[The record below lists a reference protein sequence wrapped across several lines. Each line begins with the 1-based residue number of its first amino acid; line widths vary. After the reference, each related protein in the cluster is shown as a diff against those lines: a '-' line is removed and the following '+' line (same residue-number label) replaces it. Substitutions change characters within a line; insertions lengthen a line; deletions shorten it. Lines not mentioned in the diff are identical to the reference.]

1 MYRTV
6 GQGAISQLPSV
17 ASHHSTSIQESN
29 EPFRLLA
36 VLDGQALAL
45 LQAREKVNWSMSGG
59 FGLRA
64 AALWLCGLYE
74 SEAGQPW
81 VAHGLKLGIKWQ
93 EFGQQGAF
101 SDRRVI

>member
-1 MYRTV
+1 M
-6 GQGAISQLPSV
+6 
-17 ASHHSTSIQESN
+17 ASHHSTSIQESD
-29 EPFRLLA
+29 EPFKLLA
-36 VLDGQALAL
+36 VLGGQALAL

-64 AALWLCGLYE
+64 AAVSLCGLCE

-81 VAHGLKLGIKWQ
+81 IAHGLKLGIKWQ

-101 SDRRVI
+101 SHRSVI